1 MLHRFMDIQDDI
13 RLTSF
18 LIEFNKS
25 DNEMILNPIESSREL
40 KYLLRVLNGTSEE
53 ADNEIKQICDEKIVN
68 WMKTSFQNKNL
79 DMRFKSKKKDLI
91 CILLDIILYQ
101 DS

>member
-1 MLHRFMDIQDDI
+1 
-13 RLTSF
+13 
-18 LIEFNKS
+18 
-25 DNEMILNPIESSREL
+25 MILNPIESSREL

-53 ADNEIKQICDEKIVN
+53 SDNEIKQICDEKIVN